1 MRIINTLKSLL
12 KNLLTFR
19 KKTPNFEKQNARER
33 KAYVNLIMQQSVL
46 LDEHEDLLKA
56 YEDALED
63 SNGSTNSDTV
73 CNTKPSS

>member
-1 MRIINTLKSLL
+1 MKIINTLKTLL

-19 KKTPNFEKQNARER
+19 KKTSNFEKQNARER

-73 CNTKPSS
+73 RNTKPSS

>member
-1 MRIINTLKSLL
+1 
-12 KNLLTFR
+12 
-19 KKTPNFEKQNARER
+19 
-33 KAYVNLIMQQSVL
+33 MQQSVL

-73 CNTKPSS
+73 RNTKPSS